1 MFLSLRV
8 ACGSTIQF
16 KYILSYF
23 SMSRASPNVFGYL
36 RLEYP
41 YVYFVF
47 FFTSFHHYECWQKE
61 AHRRF
66 IMQREE
72 GFFLFYER
80 PEFVVQGYHF
90 QSIINADHID
100 DFSSEEEK
108 EYRSLSYLFRI
119 GSNNTDWLR
128 INI

>member
-47 FFTSFHHYECWQKE
+47 LLLFIIMSVGKRKLIDDSLCNE
-61 AHRRF
+61 RR
-66 IMQREE
+66 
-72 GFFLFYER
+72 GFFL
-80 PEFVVQGYHF
+80 
-90 QSIINADHID
+90 
-100 DFSSEEEK
+100 
-108 EYRSLSYLFRI
+108 
-119 GSNNTDWLR
+119 
-128 INI
+128 